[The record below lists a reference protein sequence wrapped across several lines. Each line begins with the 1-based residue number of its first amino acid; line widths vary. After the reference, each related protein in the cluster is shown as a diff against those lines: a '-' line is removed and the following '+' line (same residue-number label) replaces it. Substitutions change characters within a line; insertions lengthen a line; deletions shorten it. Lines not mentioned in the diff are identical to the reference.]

1 MQATVSLLDARHSK
15 IVEDLWAELNDR
27 FGVRGVYVTP
37 LPHMSYH
44 VAESYDLH
52 ALKPALAA
60 IAAET
65 VPIRIH
71 TSGLGVFTGERPILY
86 VPVVRSPE
94 LTELH
99 RRIFGV
105 ASAAAIEPSPHYTSD
120 HWSPHITLGY
130 GDLEPQRLAQ
140 VLEAFGGRD
149 FTWDVTLDNLSVI
162 DEKGGH
168 QALKLQ
174 LPLGTRSPVEQL
186 VRRSR

>member
-15 IVEDLWAELNDR
+15 IVKDLWAELNDR
-27 FGVRGVYVTP
+27 FGVRGIYVTP
-37 LPHMSYH
+37 FPHMSYH
-44 VAESYDLH
+44 VADSYDLQ
-52 ALKPALAA
+52 AFQPALAA
-60 IAAET
+60 IAADSH
-65 VPIRIH
+65 PIQIH
-71 TSGLGVFTGERPILY
+71 TSGLGVFTGGRPILY

-99 RRIFGV
+99 RRILSV
-105 ASAAAIEPSPHYTSD
+105 ASAAAIEPSPHYTSE

-130 GDLEPQRLAQ
+130 GDLAPHRLAQ

-149 FTWDVTLDNLSVI
+149 FTWDVTLDNLSII
-162 DEKGGH
+162 DENGGH

-174 LPLGTRSPVEQL
+174 LPLGAPAPAEQL